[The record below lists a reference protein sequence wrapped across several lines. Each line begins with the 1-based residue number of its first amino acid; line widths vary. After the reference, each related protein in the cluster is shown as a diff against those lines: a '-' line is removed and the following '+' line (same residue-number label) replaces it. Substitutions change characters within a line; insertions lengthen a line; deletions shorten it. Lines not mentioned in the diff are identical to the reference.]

1 MMQCVPTA
9 SQRRQNIFDNDG
21 NAVTIGVDAV
31 AQIEARVSGYT
42 IQEKRIKH
50 QPILFG
56 KARIKIIESLP

>member
-9 SQRRQNIFDNDG
+9 SNGRQNIFDNDG

-56 KARIKIIESLP
+56 KARIKLLKACP